1 MGTLYKDLIEA
12 MAEFKTLPKDKKGYN
27 YMYTDFDTVVSTV
40 RPILTAH
47 KIGYSQPLVIVDGK
61 NALKTIVFNADGETL
76 ESVVALPD
84 VELSKGN
91 TAQKLGAA
99 ITYMK
104 RYALCAILGISADED
119 VDGNTE
125 KGPAFSEQK
134 LQSKQNAPAPAKQ
147 NDPAPAKQKKQ
158 KMTEEQVAK
167 MNELFT
173 GNVFTE
179 EEKNTFRKQFATG
192 SENPSEF
199 IQRVDREYNKRLN
212 EALASEE
219 QSGLQQGEIF

>member
-12 MAEFKTLPKDKKGYN
+12 MAEFKTLPKDKKSYN

-40 RPILTAH
+40 RPILCAH

-125 KGPAFSEQK
+125 KGLAFSEQK

-147 NDPAPAKQKKQ
+147 KTQ

-179 EEKNTFRKQFATG
+179 EEKNTFRRQFANG

>member
-27 YMYTDFDTVVSTV
+27 YMYTDFDTVVSAV

-61 NALKTIVFNADGETL
+61 NALKTILFNADGETL

-125 KGPAFSEQK
+125 KEPTFSGQK
-134 LQSKQNAPAPAKQ
+134 PQSKQNAPAPAKQ
-147 NDPAPAKQKKQ
+147 KTQ

-179 EEKNTFRKQFATG
+179 EEKNTFRKQFANG

>member
-27 YMYTDFDTVVSTV
+27 YKYTDFDTVVSTV

-61 NALKTIVFNADGETL
+61 NALKTILFNADGETL

-125 KGPAFSEQK
+125 KEPTFSGQK
-134 LQSKQNAPAPAKQ
+134 PQPKQNATAPA
-147 NDPAPAKQKKQ
+147 KKQ
-158 KMTEEQVAK
+158 KMSEEQVAK

>member
-40 RPILTAH
+40 RPILSAH

-61 NALKTIVFNADGETL
+61 NALKTILFNADGETL

-125 KGPAFSEQK
+125 KEPAFSGQK
-134 LQSKQNAPAPAKQ
+134 LQSKQNATVPA
-147 NDPAPAKQKKQ
+147 KQ

-179 EEKNTFRKQFATG
+179 EEKNTFRRQFATG

-199 IQRVDREYNKRLN
+199 IQRVSREHEKRINSAIATEAAQN
-212 EALASEE
+212 EAPV
-219 QSGLQQGEIF
+219 QGEIF